1 MDRESGNLQQEL
13 LDLGFPDHQLHDLV
27 FKLRGTSW
35 GGEEIGLFAHT
46 FKCRIDLSEIFQEL
60 TKSNVLQK
68 LSALTTSEY
77 SWCFRPDATFESIEE
92 FAGRVSRHIFSP
104 KSSSVK
110 SYEFL
115 VETSDGRVQVVKQ
128 VTEYIQSRQT
138 NSDSNEISAVI
149 GIIGPTGYFN
159 FLTK

>member
-1 MDRESGNLQQEL
+1 MNEEENSLQEQL
-13 LDLGFPDHQLHDLV
+13 LQLGFPDHQLHDFVL
-27 FKLRGTSW
+27 KLRGKSFE
-35 GGEEIGLFAHT
+35 GDEIVLLEHL
-46 FKCRIDLSEIFQEL
+46 FKCRIDLGEIFQEL

-77 SWCFRPDATFESIEE
+77 SWCFRPDATFENIEE
-92 FAGRVSRHIFSP
+92 FAGRISRHIFTP
-104 KSSSVK
+104 KSSSIQ

-128 VTEYIQSRQT
+128 VTEYIQTRQA
-138 NSDSNEISAVI
+138 SPDR

-159 FLTK
+159 FVTK